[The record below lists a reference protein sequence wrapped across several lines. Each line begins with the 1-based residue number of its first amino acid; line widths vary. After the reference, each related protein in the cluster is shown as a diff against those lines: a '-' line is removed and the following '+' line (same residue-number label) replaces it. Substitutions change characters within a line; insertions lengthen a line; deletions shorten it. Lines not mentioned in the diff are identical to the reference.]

1 MKQSKISV
9 RQLVEFILKKGSID
23 SSQNNSTHTALEGA
37 RIHRKLQKEAG
48 DSYQKEV
55 FLKTEVVFEEL
66 TLNIEGRAD
75 GVFEKEGQW
84 IIDEIKTSEPRFEEL
99 EPYQIDL
106 FFYQAMVYGY
116 IYLSQNELEEITI
129 QLTYFQ
135 TIEEIITRTTRHF
148 SAHELEEFF
157 NQLVADYKEWVI
169 FKENWRI
176 LRNTSLKALK
186 FPYGDYRTGQ
196 RELAVAAYKTIRTKQ
211 KLFVEAPTGT
221 GKTISTL
228 FPTLKAIGEEE
239 GERVFYLTAKT
250 ITRQVAEDAL
260 VALSEAGAKTKSV
273 TLTAKDKICFL
284 TERNCTPEHCIYAN
298 GYYDRL
304 NEGLWDLLNH
314 ENQMNREVI
323 ERYAK
328 KHTLCPFELSLDVS
342 LWCDIIIGD
351 YNYLFD
357 PTVYLRRFFEQE
369 ENEENI
375 FLIDEAH
382 NLVNRSR
389 EMYSATIE
397 KNRCS
402 EVIFELGSEHKKLQ
416 RVLKKVSK
424 EFLSI
429 EKIAEEDGWSYHHQ
443 KQPAES
449 LINQLYKL
457 SEKMQEW
464 LAEFP
469 EDPAQPKVLSYYFDV
484 LRFLKM
490 SEFYDDHYETT
501 IERKLGDLIVRQFC
515 IDPSDFLESSLSKGV
530 ASLLFSAS
538 FSPLSYYQTVL
549 GGKES
554 LAYRLPSPFPMNNQR
569 IIVANYI
576 ETTYQKRQA
585 SEPDVVQAIGDLV
598 QAKTGNY
605 LVFFPSYH
613 YLDNV
618 AEGFKQEYPGIQ
630 TLIQDTHMNEEE
642 REAFLEKF
650 EKDPKKTLVGFCVLG
665 GIFSEG
671 IDLKG
676 SRLIGTAIVGVGL
689 PQMNHEQEL
698 IKEYYDEEEKNGF
711 SFAYQLPGMNK
722 VLQAA
727 GRVIR
732 DVSDVGVVLLLDRRF
747 KTPRYQELF
756 PPHWQHY
763 KTAFNSL
770 QLKEEIKNFW
780 QTTDKKNGLTN

>member
-1 MKQSKISV
+1 MKQSKIAV
-9 RQLVEFILKKGSID
+9 RQLVEFILRKGSID
-23 SSQNNSTHTALEGA
+23 SGKNNSNHTALEGA

-48 DSYQKEV
+48 EAYQKEV
-55 FLKTEVVFEEL
+55 FLKTEVIFDDL
-66 TLNIEGRAD
+66 TLTIEGRAD
-75 GVFEKEGQW
+75 GIFEQEGQW
-84 IIDEIKTSEPRFEEL
+84 YIDEIKTSEPRFEDL
-99 EPYQIDL
+99 EPEQIDL
-106 FFYQAMVYGY
+106 FYYQAMVYGH
-116 IYLSQNELEEITI
+116 IYMSQNELDELTV

-135 TIEEIITRTTRHF
+135 TIEEKVTRTTRHF
-148 SAHELEEFF
+148 TAEDLKEFF
-157 NQLVADYKEWVI
+157 DQLVSEYKEWMI
-169 FKENWRI
+169 FRENWRTV
-176 LRNTSLKALK
+176 RNASLMALK
-186 FPYGDYRTGQ
+186 FPYDQYRTGQ

-211 KLFVEAPTGT
+211 KLFAEAPTGT

-260 VALSEAGAKTKSV
+260 VALSEVGAETKSV

-304 NEGLWDLLNH
+304 NEGLWDILNH
-314 ENQMNREVI
+314 ENQMNREII
-323 ERYAK
+323 EAYAK
-328 KHTLCPFELSLDVS
+328 KHTLCPFELSLDIS
-342 LWCDIIIGD
+342 LWCDVIIGD

-357 PTVYLRRFFEQE
+357 PKVYLRRFFEQE

-389 EMYSATIE
+389 EMYSATIT
-397 KNRCS
+397 KNHCQ
-402 EVIFELGSEHKKLQ
+402 EVMRELGKEHKKIQ
-416 RVLKKVSK
+416 RALKKVSK
-424 EFLSI
+424 EFLAI
-429 EKIAEEDGWSYHHQ
+429 EKIAEEDNWTYHHQ

-457 SEKMQEW
+457 SEKMKEW

-469 EDPAQPKVLSYYFDV
+469 EDSAQPKVLSFYFDV
-484 LRFLKM
+484 LGFLKM
-490 SEFYDDHYETT
+490 SEYYDDHYETT
-501 IERKLGDLIVRQFC
+501 IERKQGDLYVRQFC
-515 IDPSDFLESSLSKGV
+515 IDPSDFLESSLNKGK

-538 FSPLSYYQTVL
+538 FSPLPYYQRVL

-554 LAYRLPSPFPMNNQR
+554 LAYRLPSPFPEENQQ
-569 IIVANYI
+569 IVVANYI
-576 ETTYQKRQA
+576 ETTYQKRQS
-585 SEPDVVQAIGDLV
+585 SEAAVIAAIGDLV

-605 LVFFPSYH
+605 FAFFPSYQ
-613 YLDNV
+613 YLDTI
-618 AEGFKQEYPGIQ
+618 AEGFRQAYPDVQ
-630 TLIQDTHMNEEE
+630 LVIQDTNMNEQE
-642 REAFLEKF
+642 REAFLNKF
-650 EKDPKKTLVGFCVLG
+650 KMNPEKTLIGFCVLG

-676 SRLIGTAIVGVGL
+676 TRLIGSAIVGVGL

-698 IKEYYDEEEKNGF
+698 IKEYYDETESNGF
-711 SFAYQLPGMNK
+711 SYAYQLPGMNK

-732 DVSDVGVVLLLDRRF
+732 DATDVGVVLLLDRRF

-756 PPHWQHY
+756 PPHWRQY
-763 KTAFNSL
+763 ETAFTAD
-770 QLKEEIKNFW
+770 QLKKTIDSFW
-780 QTTDKKNGLTN
+780 QKQDSQRINQ